1 MPRLIIL
8 FIIPLLIFSLS
19 DCNQSKNIKS
29 NVSQNFLIPS
39 YARHLKGL
47 KICLDPG
54 HGGQSHIPD
63 YKRGPTGLRE
73 AVINL
78 KVANHLRDLL
88 KEVGV
93 EVIMTRIDDSYI
105 SLADRSQ
112 ISNENKAD
120 LFISLHHNGINN
132 PETNYTS
139 TWYHGDADESRSSL
153 DLARYIQQG
162 VSDALQLPKTPSTGL
177 YSDKLLVASGFGVLR
192 LTECTAVVCE
202 ASFYTNPEEEERL
215 KNDEYLKKEAYGYF
229 LGLARYAEAGFPK
242 GILITPEHNSV
253 IKSKTPTIKI
263 SVKDGIHERGAW
275 MLKRQQIYTNSIQI
289 YINNET
295 FPYIYDPES
304 DVITVKINDK
314 LSNGIH
320 LILTNLVN
328 YYGNHSLPKPQQFKV
343 APPAEKMMLNAW
355 TDHLPYDGKSYVG
368 ITVKATD
375 VDGFNIA
382 DDEVIH
388 ATTTHGTLFESED
401 NSVNGESIFYLQS
414 PTEKGTAIVDVVYGK
429 TKESIR
435 INFKNIDE
443 NRIVG
448 QVRNGDDGNPIPN
461 AKVDISTELTTI
473 TDRNGHYFIDKDI
486 TIDQSDRTII
496 GISKPGYYP
505 YSHELV
511 LQPNQSVIHNAN
523 LYAIADGL
531 FDNTAIVLDSY
542 SNEPKTHKLIV
553 RLQKLLEFA
562 GSRVYPIHLDTT
574 NLNTIDRINFINDIK
589 DEGFYLQISHKPL
602 ENGEPT
608 VAAAHNRGN
617 RTTEMFQKKILEQ
630 FNQDLFKTSID
641 TIQDRDTPVIQQTNK
656 MAMTIEIGTLKY
668 LDSTHLSE
676 SMVIFKGLW
685 KHLSNADEID
695 EEKMDRFMSYFLD
708 SLGQVK

>member
-1 MPRLIIL
+1 MSRLIIL
-8 FIIPLLIFSLS
+8 FILPLLVFSFS
-19 DCNQSKNIKS
+19 DCNQTKNIKS
-29 NVSQNFLIPS
+29 KETQDYIIPS

-54 HGGQSHIPD
+54 HGGQSHITD

-78 KVANHLRDLL
+78 KVAKHLRELL
-88 KEVGV
+88 EEVGV

-105 SLADRSQ
+105 SLAERSQ
-112 ISNENKAD
+112 ISNENDAD
-120 LFISLHHNGINN
+120 LFISLHHNGIDN

-153 DLARYIQQG
+153 DLARYIQLG

-215 KNDEYLKKEAYGYF
+215 KNDDYLKKEAYGYF
-229 LGLARYAEAGFPK
+229 LGIARYAEAGFPK
-242 GILITPEHNSV
+242 GVLITPEQNSV
-253 IKSKTPTIKI
+253 IESKTPTLKI

-275 MLKRQQIYTNSIQI
+275 MLKRQQIYTNSIRVYVDNVI
-289 YINNET
+289 Y
-295 FPYIYDPES
+295 PYTYDPEL
-304 DVITVKINDK
+304 DIITVEINDK

-320 LILTNLVN
+320 LIRTDLVN
-328 YYGNHSLPKPQQFKV
+328 YYSNHSLHRPQKFKV
-343 APPAEKMMLNAW
+343 APPAKKMKLSAW
-355 TDHLPYDGKSYVG
+355 TENLPYDGKSYVG

-375 VDGFNIA
+375 ADGLNIA

-388 ATTTHGTLFESED
+388 ATTTLGRLFESKD
-401 NSVNGESIFYLQS
+401 NSVNGESIFYLKS

-429 TKESIR
+429 IKESIR
-435 INFKNIDE
+435 INFNNKDE
-443 NRIVG
+443 NILLG
-448 QVRNGDDGNPIPN
+448 QVNNGDDGNPIPN
-461 AKVDISTELTTI
+461 AKVDISTEITAI
-473 TDRNGHYFIDKDI
+473 TDRNGHYYIDKEI
-486 TIDQSDRTII
+486 PMEQSNSVII
-496 GISKPGYYP
+496 GISKQGYYP

-511 LQPNQSVIHNAN
+511 LQPNQSVVHNTN

-542 SNEPKTHKLIV
+542 SNEPKTHKLIN

-562 GSRVYPIHLDTT
+562 GSKVYPIHLDTN
-574 NLNTIDRINFINDIK
+574 NLNTVDKINFINDIK
-589 DEGFYLQISHKPL
+589 DEGYYLQIRHKPI

-617 RTTEMFQKKILEQ
+617 RTTEMFQKRILEQ
-630 FNQDLFKTSID
+630 FNQDLFKTSTD

-668 LDSTHLSE
+668 HNSTHLSE

-685 KHLSNADEID
+685 KHLSNANEID
-695 EEKMDRFMSYFLD
+695 EEKMKRFMSYFLD

>member
-1 MPRLIIL
+1 MSRLIIL
-8 FIIPLLIFSLS
+8 LIFPLLIFTLS
-19 DCNQSKNIKS
+19 DCNRNKNIESKET
-29 NVSQNFLIPS
+29 QNYVIPS

-78 KVANHLRDLL
+78 KVAKYLRELL
-88 KEVGV
+88 EGVGV

-112 ISNENKAD
+112 ISNDNDAD
-120 LFISLHHNGINN
+120 LFISLHHNGIKNN

-215 KNDEYLKKEAYGYF
+215 KNDDYLKKEAYGYF

-253 IKSKTPTIKI
+253 IESKTPTIKI
-263 SVKDGIHERGAW
+263 SVRDGIHERGAW
-275 MLKRQQIYTNSIQI
+275 ILKRQQIYTNSIRVYIDNKI
-289 YINNET
+289 Y
-295 FPYIYDPES
+295 PYIYDPES
-304 DVITVKINDK
+304 DIITVNINDK

-320 LILTNLVN
+320 LIQTDLVN
-328 YYGNHSLPKPQQFKV
+328 YYSNHSLSKPQQFKV
-343 APPAEKMMLNAW
+343 APPAEKMKLSAW
-355 TDHLPYDGKSYVG
+355 TDNLPYDGKSYVG

-375 VDGFNIA
+375 ADGLNIA

-388 ATTTHGTLFESED
+388 ATTTLGTLFESED

-435 INFKNIDE
+435 INFNSKNE
-443 NRIVG
+443 NIILG
-448 QVRNGDDGNPIPN
+448 QVNNGDNGNPIPN
-461 AKVDISTELTTI
+461 AKVVISNEINTS
-473 TDRNGHYFIDKDI
+473 TDRNGHYFIDNDI
-486 TIDQSDRTII
+486 PIEQSNRVII
-496 GISKPGYYP
+496 GISEPRYYP
-505 YSHELV
+505 YSQQLV
-511 LQPNQSVIHNAN
+511 LQSNQTVIHNTN

-531 FDNTAIVLDSY
+531 FYDTTIVLDSH
-542 SNEPKTHKLIV
+542 SNEPKTHKLID

-562 GSRVYPIHLDTT
+562 GAKVYSIHLDTI
-574 NLNTIDRINFINDIK
+574 NLNTEDRIKFINAIK
-589 DEGFYLQISHKPL
+589 DEGYYLQIRHKPI
-602 ENGEPT
+602 ENGKPT

-617 RTTEMFQKKILEQ
+617 RITEMFQRRILEQ
-630 FNQDLFKTSID
+630 FNQDLFETSTD

-668 LDSTHLSE
+668 HDSTHLSE
-676 SMVIFKGLW
+676 GLVIFKGLW
-685 KHLSNADEID
+685 KHLSDSNEIE
-695 EEKMDRFMSYFLD
+695 EEKLNRFMSYFID
-708 SLGQVK
+708 FQEM